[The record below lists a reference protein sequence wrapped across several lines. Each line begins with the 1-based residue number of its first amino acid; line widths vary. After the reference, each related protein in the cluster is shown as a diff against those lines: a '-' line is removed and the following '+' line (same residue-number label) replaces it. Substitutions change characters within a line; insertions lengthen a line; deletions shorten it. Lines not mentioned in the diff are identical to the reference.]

1 MREIPNMH
9 EVVGNQLIK
18 TSECLVLPDIIEDII
33 RMAIYR
39 ETPYATETIYII
51 IQNIYEI
58 EYFDPTE
65 HCGRRGSL

>member
-1 MREIPNMH
+1 M
-9 EVVGNQLIK
+9 
-18 TSECLVLPDIIEDII
+18 LPDIIGDMI

-51 IQNIYEI
+51 IQNIYEN
-58 EYFDPTE
+58 EYFDPTA